1 MDQLQPQQP
10 VQVYPNNPNNLPNQP
25 NNIPMT
31 QSSSSHN
38 SNGSFVSVFVV
49 LAIVF
54 VISVIACVVGR
65 LCSKKSNGPKV
76 KKGHGQ
82 PQKQKEGKQNKHNEF
97 HNKRGGG
104 DIEFGFDKKIASSKV
119 AAAHGDHYKG
129 SKPFKSNGGK
139 GGVRFSD
146 NHIDFKLGPW
156 KLVGKK
162 NVHRGTTSMH

>member
-10 VQVYPNNPNNLPNQP
+10 VQVYPNNPNNFPNQP

-38 SNGSFVSVFVV
+38 SSNGSFVSVFVV

-76 KKGHGQ
+76 KKSQGH

-97 HNKRGGG
+97 HNKRGR

-129 SKPFKSNGGK
+129 SKPFKSSGGK

-146 NHIDFKLGPW
+146 NHIDFKLGP
-156 KLVGKK
+156 
-162 NVHRGTTSMH
+162 

>member
-10 VQVYPNNPNNLPNQP
+10 VQVYPNNPNNFPNQP
-25 NNIPMT
+25 NNMPMT

-38 SNGSFVSVFVV
+38 SSNGSFVSVFVV

-76 KKGHGQ
+76 KKSHGQ
-82 PQKQKEGKQNKHNEF
+82 QQKQKEGKHNKHNEF
-97 HNKRGGG
+97 HNKREGG

-119 AAAHGDHYKG
+119 AAAHGDNHYKG
-129 SKPFKSNGGK
+129 PKPYKNASGGK

-146 NHIDFKLGPW
+146 NHIDFKLGP
-156 KLVGKK
+156 
-162 NVHRGTTSMH
+162 

>member
-10 VQVYPNNPNNLPNQP
+10 VQVYPNNPNYFPNQP
-25 NNIPMT
+25 NNMPMT

-38 SNGSFVSVFVV
+38 SSNGSFVSVFVV

-65 LCSKKSNGPKV
+65 LCSKKSNGANKV
-76 KKGHGQ
+76 KKSSHGQ
-82 PQKQKEGKQNKHNEF
+82 PQKQKEGKHNNNNKHNEF

-119 AAAHGDHYKG
+119 AAAHGDNHYKG
-129 SKPFKSNGGK
+129 SKPHKNTN

-146 NHIDFKLGPW
+146 NHIDFKLGP
-156 KLVGKK
+156 
-162 NVHRGTTSMH
+162 

>member
-10 VQVYPNNPNNLPNQP
+10 AQVYPNNPNNFPNQP

-49 LAIVF
+49 LAIVL
-54 VISVIACVVGR
+54 VISLIACVVGR
-65 LCSKKSNGPKV
+65 LCSKKSHGPKV
-76 KKGHGQ
+76 QKSQGH
-82 PQKQKEGKQNKHNEF
+82 PQKQKEGKKNKHNEF
-97 HNKRGGG
+97 HNKREGG
-104 DIEFGFDKKIASSKV
+104 DIEFGFDKRIASSKV

-129 SKPFKSNGGK
+129 SKPFKNSGGK

-146 NHIDFKLGPW
+146 NHIDFKLGP
-156 KLVGKK
+156 
-162 NVHRGTTSMH
+162 